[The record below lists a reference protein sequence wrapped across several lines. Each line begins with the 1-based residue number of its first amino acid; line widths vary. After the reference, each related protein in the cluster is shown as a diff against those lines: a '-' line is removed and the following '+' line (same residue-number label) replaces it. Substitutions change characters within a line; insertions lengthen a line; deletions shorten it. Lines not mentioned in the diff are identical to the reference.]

1 MAEVAV
7 LNQSHL
13 DDKDVAF
20 AVRAADIQMGRDVMK
35 YWVGLDYCPIRF
47 YGSLNALPTA
57 SGVTRLMV
65 LKDTLDT
72 PNALGYHSDDVWPYS
87 AVVAHPGFA
96 STISHEHIEMA
107 VDPTAA
113 AWVIMGNVRVAMEAC
128 DPCEAGK
135 YPIEVDILGEKRDVM
150 VSNFVF
156 PSWFDMT
163 MSQKQVDFLGQCPGP
178 GQLAPGGYEI
188 VLDAD
193 GHVRDVWAQTDTPA
207 ESMARRMRKVLNSTS
222 RSYRR
227 GVRV

>member
-1 MAEVAV
+1 MPTVAV
-7 LNQSHL
+7 LNQSRL

-20 AVRAADIQMGRDVMK
+20 AVRAADIQMGRDVMR
-35 YWVGLDYCPIRF
+35 YWIGLDYCPMNFFSSPRD
-47 YGSLNALPTA
+47 LPVA
-57 SGVTRLMV
+57 SGVSRLMV
-65 LKDTLDT
+65 IKDTLDQ

-107 VDPTAA
+107 VDPTASV
-113 AWVIMGNVRVAMEAC
+113 WVKMGNVNVAMEAC

-135 YPIEVDILGEKRDVM
+135 YAIEVDILGEKRQVM

-156 PSWFDMT
+156 PSWFDT
-163 MSQKQVDFLGQCPGP
+163 TTSQKQVDFLGQCPGP

-188 VLDAD
+188 ILDEG
-193 GHVRDVWAQTDTPA
+193 GHVRDVWAQTETPA

-227 GVRV
+227 GVR